1 MKIAQTDLN
10 SLQNWRMVCKC
21 SIK

>member
-10 SLQNWRMVCKC
+10 SSQNWRMVCKC